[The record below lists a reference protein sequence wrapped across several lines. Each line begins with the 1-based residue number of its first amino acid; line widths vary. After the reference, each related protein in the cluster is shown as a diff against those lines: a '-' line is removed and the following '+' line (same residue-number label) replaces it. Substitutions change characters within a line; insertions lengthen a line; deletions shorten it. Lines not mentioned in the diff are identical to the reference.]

1 VGSSTRRQRITV
13 ERVNPGSTEPLT
25 EGLSMSVPKLHLPG
39 GDSVMYGDDE
49 ELGMDQVFC
58 A

>member
-1 VGSSTRRQRITV
+1 
-13 ERVNPGSTEPLT
+13 
-25 EGLSMSVPKLHLPG
+25 MSVPKLHLPG